1 MDSNAM
7 AQQLAQCYAERFGGE
22 AQLYFSPGRI
32 NLIGEHVDYNDGFVM
47 PAAINK
53 GAYYAVAAN
62 GSSDIHLYSLD
73 FEDAFSVSLAAVQK
87 TKGWSNYL
95 LSVVNEFLLL
105 GLPIQGFNAVL
116 GATVPR
122 GSGLSSSA
130 AVEGGLAYAL
140 NDIFGFGLDRV
151 ALAQLCQRAEHNF
164 PGVQC
169 GIMDQFANMMGR
181 KDHVFLLDC
190 RSLAYD
196 YYPLQLEGYSIVLLN
211 SGVHHSLA
219 SSQYNLRR
227 QQCHAGLTAMGLAS
241 FRDVQ
246 GLAHLATYQPQ
257 MDALIY
263 QRCKYVVG
271 EIARTQQA
279 AQYLHQGD
287 LAAFGKLMYATHEG
301 LSQLYEVSCA
311 ELDFLVAQAQQ
322 DAHVLGARMMG
333 GGFGGCTINLVKAG
347 GLAHF
352 VSNACD
358 AYQAAFGKIPA
369 LYAVTLSDGVKR
381 ISL

>member
-1 MDSNAM
+1 MDANAM
-7 AQQLAQCYAERFGGE
+7 VQQLAQCYADRFGGTP
-22 AQLYFSPGRI
+22 QLYFSPGRI

-47 PAAINK
+47 PAAIDK
-53 GAYYAVAAN
+53 GAYYAVGTN
-62 GSSDIHLYSLD
+62 GTSDIHLYSLD
-73 FEDAFSVSLAAVQK
+73 FEDAYSIGLDAVNK
-87 TKGWSNYL
+87 TKGWPNYL

-105 GLPIQGFNAVL
+105 GLPLQGFNAVL

-140 NDIFGFGLDRV
+140 NDIFGFGLDRI

-169 GIMDQFANMMGR
+169 GIMDQFANMMGQ
-181 KDHVFLLDC
+181 KDHVVLLDC
-190 RSLAYD
+190 RSMAYA

-227 QQCHAGLTAMGLAS
+227 QQCEAGLAAMGLSS
-241 FRDVQ
+241 FREVQ
-246 GLAHLATYQPQ
+246 GLEHLASFQQQ
-257 MDALIY
+257 MEPLIY
-263 QRCKYVVG
+263 QRCEYVVG

-279 AQYLHQGD
+279 AAYLQQGD
-287 LAAFGKLMYATHEG
+287 LIAFGQLMFATHAG
-301 LSQLYEVSCA
+301 LSQLYEVSCT

-322 DAHVLGARMMG
+322 DPSVLGARMMG

-352 VSNACD
+352 VGNACD
-358 AYQAAFGKIPA
+358 AYQAKFGKIPA

-381 ISL
+381 IG

>member
-1 MDSNAM
+1 MVQQI
-7 AQQLAQCYAERFGGE
+7 AQSYAERFSGE
-22 AQLYFSPGRI
+22 PQLYFSPGRI

-47 PAAINK
+47 PAAIDK
-53 GAYYAVAAN
+53 GVYYAVGIN
-62 GSSDIHLYSLD
+62 GTSDIHFYSLD
-73 FEDAFSVSLAAVQK
+73 FEDAYSIGLDAVNK
-87 TKGWSNYL
+87 TKGWPNYL

-105 GLPIQGFNAVL
+105 GLPLQGFNAVL

-130 AVEGGLAYAL
+130 AVEGGSAYAL
-140 NDIFGFGLDRV
+140 NDIFGFGLDRI

-169 GIMDQFANMMGR
+169 GIMDQFANMMGQ
-181 KDHVFLLDC
+181 KDHVVLLDC
-190 RSLAYD
+190 RSMAYA

-227 QQCHAGLTAMGLAS
+227 QQCEAGLAAMGLSS
-241 FRDVQ
+241 FRDVKD
-246 GLAHLATYQPQ
+246 LAHLATYQQQ
-257 MDALIY
+257 MDPLIY
-263 QRCKYVVG
+263 QRCAYVVG

-279 AQYLHQGD
+279 AAYLRQGD
-287 LAAFGKLMYATHEG
+287 LTAFGQLMFTTHAG
-301 LSQLYEVSCA
+301 LSQLYEVSCT

-322 DAHVLGARMMG
+322 DSSVLGARMMG

-347 GLAHF
+347 GLPHF
-352 VSNACD
+352 VSNTCD
-358 AYQAAFGKIPA
+358 AYAATFGKIPA
-369 LYAVTLSDGVKR
+369 LYAVKLSDGVKR
-381 ISL
+381 IGE

>member
-1 MDSNAM
+1 METNAM
-7 AQQLAQCYAERFGGE
+7 VHKIAQCYTEHFDGVP
-22 AQLYFSPGRI
+22 QLYFSPGRI

-47 PAAINK
+47 PAAIDK
-53 GAYYAVAAN
+53 GAYFAVAAN
-62 GSSDIHLYSLD
+62 GTNHIHLYSLD
-73 FEDAFSVSLAAVQK
+73 FEDACNVPLDAVHK
-87 TKGWSNYL
+87 TKGWPNYL

-105 GLPIQGFNAVL
+105 GLPVQGFNAALV
-116 GATVPR
+116 ATVPR

-140 NDIFGFGLDRV
+140 NDIFGFALDRV

-169 GIMDQFANMMGR
+169 GIMDQFANLMGK
-181 KDHVFLLDC
+181 KDHVVLLDC
-190 RSLAYD
+190 RSMAYA
-196 YYPLQLEGYSIVLLN
+196 YYPLQLEGYAIVLLN

-227 QQCHAGLTAMGLAS
+227 QQCETGLAAMGLAS
-241 FRDVQ
+241 FREVKDLETLQ
-246 GLAHLATYQPQ
+246 TYRSQ
-257 MDALIY
+257 MDALIF
-263 QRCKYVVG
+263 QRCQYVVA
-271 EIARTQQA
+271 EIGRTQQA

-287 LAAFGKLMYATHEG
+287 LAAFGALMYATHEG

-322 DAHVLGARMMG
+322 NPAVLGARMMG

-347 GLAHF
+347 AVVEF
-352 VSNACD
+352 VTSTSD
-358 AYQAAFGKIPA
+358 AYEQAFAQKPA
-369 LYAVTLSDGVKR
+369 VYAVTLADGVTR
-381 ISL
+381 IAL